1 MQARTVICVL
11 EREGVRGGLARELRA
26 IGTRVACGSA
36 RRPVRS
42 EGRSGRRERVLL
54 AGSATGRSLCA
65 RGTSPATRQTQ
76 AHALPLNARRVRI
89 WRTSANLR
97 APGPGGVSL
106 HSHTAA
112 TAHQRARARMPTD
125 PAPDIGPDRAST
137 SLHCGSAPPSGT
149 QHNPG
154 QHAGRGQCAELLHD
168 CKSGSRVFLFSQ
180 KFGRT
185 AFLLCGTIEGRG
197 TAGGVS
203 WVVALSGHPC
213 SAPRGHGVAA
223 AAHIHGHGPLVHGW
237 APVRHGSADGRCS
250 CAGVCL
256 ATRARDPRAHM
267 TKLRSLPSRARP
279 CRRPRQRPP
288 HRQRCFTATR
298 ARKSSRLSPS
308 TRRTLR

>member
-1 MQARTVICVL
+1 MQVSTVTVDPSPAIACHVRPGHGRAFACLSACAAHTSHDTADCKCMQARTVICVL

-112 TAHQRARARMPTD
+112 TAHQPRARARMPTD

-168 CKSGSRVFLFSQ
+168 CKSGSRVFLFS
-180 KFGRT
+180 
-185 AFLLCGTIEGRG
+185 
-197 TAGGVS
+197 
-203 WVVALSGHPC
+203 
-213 SAPRGHGVAA
+213 
-223 AAHIHGHGPLVHGW
+223 
-237 APVRHGSADGRCS
+237 
-250 CAGVCL
+250 
-256 ATRARDPRAHM
+256 
-267 TKLRSLPSRARP
+267 
-279 CRRPRQRPP
+279 
-288 HRQRCFTATR
+288 
-298 ARKSSRLSPS
+298 
-308 TRRTLR
+308 

>member
-137 SLHCGSAPPSGT
+137 SLHCGQPRPVGRSTTPGSTQGGGSVRSSYMIVNRGAVFFFFPRSSEERPSSCVGRSKGGARQEVFPGWSLSLAILARRLAGMAWLQQHTYTGMAPLS
-149 QHNPG
+149 
-154 QHAGRGQCAELLHD
+154 
-168 CKSGSRVFLFSQ
+168 
-180 KFGRT
+180 
-185 AFLLCGTIEGRG
+185 
-197 TAGGVS
+197 TAGLPFGM
-203 WVVALSGHPC
+203 G
-213 SAPRGHGVAA
+213 PRTVAA
-223 AAHIHGHGPLVHGW
+223 VAQ
-237 APVRHGSADGRCS
+237 
-250 CAGVCL
+250 VCL

>member
-1 MQARTVICVL
+1 MQVSTVTVEPSPAIACHVRPGHGRAFACTSHDTADCKYMQARTVICVL

-65 RGTSPATRQTQ
+65 RGTSPARRQTQ
-76 AHALPLNARRVRI
+76 THALPLNARRVRI

-112 TAHQRARARMPTD
+112 TAHQPRARARMPTD

-168 CKSGSRVFLFSQ
+168 CKSGCLFFFFPQ
-180 KFGRT
+180 K
-185 AFLLCGTIEGRG
+185 
-197 TAGGVS
+197 
-203 WVVALSGHPC
+203 
-213 SAPRGHGVAA
+213 
-223 AAHIHGHGPLVHGW
+223 
-237 APVRHGSADGRCS
+237 
-250 CAGVCL
+250 
-256 ATRARDPRAHM
+256 RAEEAE
-267 TKLRSLPSRARP
+267 
-279 CRRPRQRPP
+279 RRRE
-288 HRQRCFTATR
+288 
-298 ARKSSRLSPS
+298 
-308 TRRTLR
+308 

>member
-168 CKSGSRVFLFSQ
+168 CKSGSRVFLFFPEVRKKGHPPWARSKGGARQ
-180 KFGRT
+180 EVFPGWSLSLAILARRLAGMAWLQQHT
-185 AFLLCGTIEGRG
+185 YTGMAPLS
-197 TAGGVS
+197 TAGLPFGM
-203 WVVALSGHPC
+203 G
-213 SAPRGHGVAA
+213 PRTVAA
-223 AAHIHGHGPLVHGW
+223 VAQ
-237 APVRHGSADGRCS
+237 
-250 CAGVCL
+250 VCL